1 MTTHFTPAELD
12 ALARTPRRQF
22 ADACAAG
29 GIDAAV
35 DTFTRLAKS
44 FRNFINGFSAFGAG
58 VAEYVRD
65 THGFDAAAALDA
77 AVFTSGLRELAAR
90 GIDPATIADLADAD
104 SDTDT
109 AAIVRGRLLA
119 GDPEGALDA
128 YDAYEARVRDLH
140 DVAVGRPAAALT
152 HVYRTYGVDEL
163 EASIRL
169 CGDKSLL
176 NWMPHDIAR
185 PAHVR
190 VVQWAR
196 MMSGNFAE
204 ITVDET
210 DDAFVITQNPC
221 GTCGRQVLDGCY
233 EPPIDFAVVT
243 EPHAITWDRGNV
255 PVYRTHVA
263 VMHDLMPL
271 ERIGTRWPEITCPQ
285 GVQGGECT
293 VVLRK

>member
-1 MTTHFTPAELD
+1 MTIHFTPAELE
-12 ALARTPRRQF
+12 ALARTPRQQF
-22 ADACAAG
+22 ADACAAQS
-29 GIDAAV
+29 ID
-35 DTFTRLAKS
+35 DTVATMARLAKS
-44 FRNFINGFSAFGAG
+44 FRNFIDGFSAFGVG

-77 AVFTSGLRELAAR
+77 AVFRAGLRELAAR
-90 GIDPATIADLADAD
+90 HVDPATIADFDHADQVAV
-104 SDTDT
+104 
-109 AAIVRGRLLA
+109 VRGRLLV
-119 GDPEGALDA
+119 GDHAGALDA
-128 YDAYEARVRDLH
+128 YDQYEARVRDLH
-140 DVAVGRPAAALT
+140 DVAVGRPAAALS

-163 EASIRL
+163 EACIRL
-169 CGDKSLL
+169 CGDRSLL
-176 NWMPHDIAR
+176 NWMPHDIQR

-190 VVQWAR
+190 VIQWAR

-204 ITVDET
+204 IRVDET

-233 EPPIDFAVVT
+233 APPIDFAVVS
-243 EPHAITWDRGNV
+243 EPHAITWGRGDV

-263 VMHDLMPL
+263 VMHDLMPM